1 MSSEK
6 FGVERRPGLRCH
18 IEALSAFEILHF
30 AQDDKC
36 WRFGT
41 KAVKTGLEFQRQ
53 SEGNKR
59 VFADV

>member
-6 FGVERRPGLRCH
+6 FGVGGRGGFRRH
-18 IEALSAFEILHF
+18 IEAVTAFEILHF

-41 KAVKTGLEFQRQ
+41 KAVKTELEFQRQ